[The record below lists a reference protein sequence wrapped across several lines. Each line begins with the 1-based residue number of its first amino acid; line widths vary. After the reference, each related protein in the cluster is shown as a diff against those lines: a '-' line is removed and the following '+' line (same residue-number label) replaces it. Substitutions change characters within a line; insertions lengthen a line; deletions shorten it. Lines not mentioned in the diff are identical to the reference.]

1 MTINRHMPAINDFI
15 HRYKRLFQPSAVCY
29 VCCMSCIQAMN
40 NSSHKLLSW
49 HWTVLHDRPK
59 ADLIEPDTLSHRCI
73 NEYQDKTRNKRT
85 AFANESRNAS
95 DRWAEL
101 AQIGITTGTTNS
113 SGLQHER
120 TDQHERWGVKGAI
133 VISYLPVNIPTR
145 IWWSWLV
152 KIIPSDAMFSSA
164 LARTDKPE
172 QRRETSASNSGE
184 ESGESSRTLTTTPEI
199 WQALALQ
206 CWWAKLSVG

>member
-1 MTINRHMPAINDFI
+1 MW
-15 HRYKRLFQPSAVCY
+15 
-29 VCCMSCIQAMN
+29 MSCVQAMN

-49 HWTVLHDRPK
+49 HWAVLHDRPK

-73 NEYQDKTRNKRT
+73 NEYQDISINKRT
-85 AFANESRNAS
+85 AFANESRNAC

-113 SGLQHER
+113 SGYSMNAQ
-120 TDQHERWGVKGAI
+120 TSTSDDVKGAS

-152 KIIPSDAMFSSA
+152 KIIPSVAMFSSA

-172 QRRETSASNSGE
+172 QSRETSASNSGE

-199 WQALALQ
+199 WQA
-206 CWWAKLSVG
+206 WW